1 MCGSQPRIEIL
12 VSWCGSRATVWR
24 KNHHKSRYCGWIFE
38 YVSDPTLSPVFQA
51 LPGASFVVQGAPP
64 VKDSTL
70 ASAGAELQFASGI
83 SFVGKFDGE
92 FAPGS
97 QTFAGTGSVRYIW

>member
-1 MCGSQPRIEIL
+1 MR
-12 VSWCGSRATVWR
+12 R